1 MFGNDLAKDEVDFP
15 GHVSCI
21 STDIE
26 VGLLLE
32 EIADESGLFAQPVL
46 DIHLLGT
53 FARKRRDDL
62 QGVTKLV
69 LVGLWGEC

>member
-1 MFGNDLAKDEVDFP
+1 VFGNDLAKDEVDFP

-21 STDIE
+21 STDVE

-32 EIADESGLFAQPVL
+32 KIADESGVFAQPVL
-46 DIHLLGT
+46 DIHLLGAFT
-53 FARKRRDDL
+53 RKGRDNL

-69 LVGLWGEC
+69 LVGLL

>member
-1 MFGNDLAKDEVDFP
+1 MFGNDLTKNEVDFP

-21 STDIE
+21 STNVE

-32 EIADESGLFAQPVL
+32 EIADQSGVLAQPVL
-46 DIHLLGT
+46 DIDLLGT
-53 FARKRRDDL
+53 FTRKGRDDL

-69 LVGLWGEC
+69 LVGL